1 MKKAGHDIT
10 IQYKYQNIKVV
21 ETERTELFD
30 QKLCQ
35 IWKLPK
41 KASEQY
47 DIGGSIAAQISHIK
61 SVIKNNF

>member
-41 KASEQY
+41 KASE
-47 DIGGSIAAQISHIK
+47 
-61 SVIKNNF
+61 